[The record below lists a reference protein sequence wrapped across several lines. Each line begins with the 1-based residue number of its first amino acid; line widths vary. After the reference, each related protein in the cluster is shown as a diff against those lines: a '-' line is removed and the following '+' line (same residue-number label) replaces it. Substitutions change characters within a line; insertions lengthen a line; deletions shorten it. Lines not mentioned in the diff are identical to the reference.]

1 MMDDEMQV
9 EPEVLFGEGVDASKQ
24 GSVYN
29 LRGEDGRCK
38 WR

>member
-1 MMDDEMQV
+1 MDDEMQV
-9 EPEVLFGEGVDASKQ
+9 EPEVLFSEDVDANKQ
-24 GSVYN
+24 GAVYN